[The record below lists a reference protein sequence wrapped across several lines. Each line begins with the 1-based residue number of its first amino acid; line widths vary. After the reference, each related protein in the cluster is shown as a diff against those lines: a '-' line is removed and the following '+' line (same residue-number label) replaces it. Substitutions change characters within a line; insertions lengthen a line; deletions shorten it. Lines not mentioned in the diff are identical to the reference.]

1 MKPLNLAVLNWLMR
15 NNVANSK
22 QSLKWRKSGNF
33 GSNCCYL
40 NMIMMIYTRNW
51 LKTRIALMIY
61 KDIRKSFRKLLK
73 PVKASLKAHKVTY
86 GSSPG
91 K

>member
-1 MKPLNLAVLNWLMR
+1 MR

-22 QSLKWRKSGNF
+22 QSVKWRKPGNF
-33 GSNCCYL
+33 GSNYCYL
-40 NMIMMIYTRNW
+40 KMIMMIYTRNW
-51 LKTRIALMIY
+51 LKTMIALMIY
-61 KDIRKSFRKLLK
+61 KGIMKSFRKLLK
-73 PVKASLKAHKVTY
+73 PVKASLKAHKATY